1 MTTDFLRPDEID
13 RIEREH
19 PHGVPARFIVEVF
32 KPLGVPLSEATFRKY
47 VQAGLL
53 PRSRRVGRKGKH
65 RGSQGLYPVESVR
78 RLNAIKK
85 MMAEGLTLEDIRR
98 SYVFVRNHMD
108 VVDREFDAAFLG
120 LAQELVERPFD
131 GQSRQLQV
139 ELEALRE
146 RAVTLVRD
154 VARFGSVVT
163 SRSSTESSARSLWD

>member
-1 MTTDFLRPDEID
+1 MTTEFLRPDQID

-32 KPLGVPLSEATFRKY
+32 KPLGLPLSEATFRKY

-78 RLNAIKK
+78 RLNAIKQ
-85 MMAEGLTLEDIRR
+85 MMSQGLTLEDIRR
-98 SYVFVRNHMD
+98 SYVFVRSHMD
-108 VVDREFDAAFLG
+108 VVDREFEAVFLG
-120 LAQELVERPFD
+120 LAHELSVRPFD
-131 GQSRQLQV
+131 GQSRQLHA
-139 ELEALRE
+139 ELETLRE
-146 RAVTLVRD
+146 RATGLVRD

-163 SRSSTESSARSLWD
+163 SRTPTESTKSLWD

>member
-1 MTTDFLRPDEID
+1 MTSELLRPDEID

-19 PHGVPARFIVEVF
+19 PHGVPVGFIVEVF
-32 KPLGVPLSEATFRKY
+32 RPLGVPLSEATFRKY

-85 MMAEGLTLEDIRR
+85 MMSEGLTLEDIRR

-108 VVDREFDAAFLG
+108 VVDREFEAVFLG
-120 LAQELVERPFD
+120 LAHVLAERPFD
-131 GQSRQLQV
+131 GQTRQIQG

-146 RAVTLVRD
+146 RASSLVRD

-163 SRSSTESSARSLWD
+163 SRSPAESSRSLWD

>member
-1 MTTDFLRPDEID
+1 MPTELLRPDEID

-19 PHGVPARFIVEVF
+19 PHGVPVGFIVDVF
-32 KPLGVPLSEATFRKY
+32 RPLGVSLSEATFRKY

-85 MMAEGLTLEDIRR
+85 MMSEGLTLEDIRR

-108 VVDREFDAAFLG
+108 VVDREFEAVFLG
-120 LAQELVERPFD
+120 LAHELSERPFD
-131 GQSRQLQV
+131 GQTRQLQG
-139 ELEALRE
+139 ELESLRE
-146 RAVTLVRD
+146 RASALVRD

-163 SRSSTESSARSLWD
+163 SRAPAESSRSLWD